1 MDNRKT
7 VFIDTNV
14 FLDFLEKRPVG
25 VVEAFR
31 IFGLAATGCIKML
44 VSDLS
49 IANMKYSTRKTIPKS
64 DFYRNIKLSR
74 ELFTIVPVGE
84 QAVDRALALEA
95 RDFEDALQYYAAE
108 QAGKAGQLKQM
119 LSSRETPSGL
129 TLWDLFN
136 AAMYLREDDENL
148 MAGLQLAVQSGLCTQ
163 EQLDAILEASLD

>member
-108 QAGKAGQLKQM
+108 QAGADCVVTRNTKDFVFSGSLEVLEPKSF
-119 LSSRETPSGL
+119 LSKYFPNEL
-129 TLWDLFN
+129 
-136 AAMYLREDDENL
+136 
-148 MAGLQLAVQSGLCTQ
+148 
-163 EQLDAILEASLD
+163 